1 MSKEIVKYKVQS
13 PSNKLTLLTQEDT
26 KTNDSTF
33 NSPISFK
40 DTEKIQRTIQTQN
53 QTPNQTLTISNQTI
67 SQNNLTQRYLTTFN
81 NTRNTR
87 HMKTFSSPNIV
98 LLESLIDDLSINVIN
113 KFTSLKK
120 LNTNKKKELESSV
133 NQLSILITQMKIE
146 LDTTQFTL
154 NSLINKH
161 ESLLFEQ
168 ERLQKEAFHNNVE
181 RVFLNQKIKTVS
193 IRDY

>member
-1 MSKEIVKYKVQS
+1 MLKEIVKYKVQS

-26 KTNDSTF
+26 KTNYSTF

-40 DTEKIQRTIQTQN
+40 DTEKIQRTIQTQ
-53 QTPNQTLTISNQTI
+53 NQTLTISNQTI

-81 NTRNTR
+81 NTRDTR
-87 HMKTFSSPNIV
+87 HMKTLSSPNIV
-98 LLESLIDDLSINVIN
+98 LLESLIDDLSINVIS
-113 KFTSLKK
+113 KFTHSKK
-120 LNTNKKKELESSV
+120 LNTNKKKELESNV
-133 NQLSILITQMKIE
+133 NQLSIRITQMKIE

-161 ESLLFEQ
+161 ESMKFEH

-181 RVFLNQKIKTVS
+181 RDFLNQKIKTVS